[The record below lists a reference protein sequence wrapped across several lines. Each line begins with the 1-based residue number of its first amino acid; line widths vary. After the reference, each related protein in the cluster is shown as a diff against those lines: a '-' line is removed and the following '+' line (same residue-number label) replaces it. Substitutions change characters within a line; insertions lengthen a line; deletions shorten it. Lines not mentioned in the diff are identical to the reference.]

1 VKVGR
6 VTARHSRTRR
16 VPAWHEVGC
25 LDVCGQWGKR
35 RTAGSGTLA
44 NYMRLAEGHR
54 ARASRIARPDNRTAI
69 CGYYCQGYSDAVL
82 AKERVDQSLGSG
94 KETTRMLKALHQ
106 ELGSTPTVAAS
117 KIPFPADATAALA
130 PAGYSRENPVEVVFC
145 RAHVSTSDS
154 ERFGVMM
161 YESRQRLRLSGT
173 IENSNQLTTSL
184 CARSE

>member
-1 VKVGR
+1 
-6 VTARHSRTRR
+6 
-16 VPAWHEVGC
+16 
-25 LDVCGQWGKR
+25 
-35 RTAGSGTLA
+35 
-44 NYMRLAEGHR
+44 
-54 ARASRIARPDNRTAI
+54 
-69 CGYYCQGYSDAVL
+69 
-82 AKERVDQSLGSG
+82 
-94 KETTRMLKALHQ
+94 MLKALHQ
-106 ELGSTPTVAAS
+106 ELGSRPTVAAS